1 MRHLNY
7 LWVAFLTI
15 FFATSLSLSAATQT
29 LTPSEIE
36 AFNAQIAN
44 AQRID
49 ATLSIKGQC
58 YSDKDADLEAN
69 SHRLE
74 ETAGELHRQEQQL
87 VAELTRAE
95 SEVKAFSEALD
106 KELEQKNYLEQR
118 MWHVKNE
125 IRKKESELDSCKRPT
140 GSFFD
145 DILSPFTYIGC
156 ELYAEISGLN
166 SDLRNLDNERQQLD
180 IKVRSSREY
189 LKNAFDKKIQ
199 AETRLK
205 ESLTKSEQN
214 SADIAAVENKI
225 GMLKVSLAEIRKLK
239 QDNATLLA
247 RFTDSIA
254 ELNGLDPASD
264 RRFIVNRLHQ
274 ESESLNIL
282 LLKSQELLDI
292 NGLQLPDGERIC
304 TN

>member
-1 MRHLNY
+1 M
-7 LWVAFLTI
+7 
-15 FFATSLSLSAATQT
+15 
-29 LTPSEIE
+29 
-36 AFNAQIAN
+36 
-44 AQRID
+44 
-49 ATLSIKGQC
+49 
-58 YSDKDADLEAN
+58 
-69 SHRLE
+69 
-74 ETAGELHRQEQQL
+74 
-87 VAELTRAE
+87 
-95 SEVKAFSEALD
+95 
-106 KELEQKNYLEQR
+106 QKTNWL
-118 MWHVKNE
+118 
-125 IRKKESELDSCKRPT
+125 L
-140 GSFFD
+140 FD

-214 SADIAAVENKI
+214 SADIATVENKI
-225 GMLKVSLAEIRKLK
+225 GVIKASLTEIRKLK
-239 QDNATLLA
+239 QDNAILLA

-274 ESESLNIL
+274 ESESLNVL

-292 NGLQLPDGERIC
+292 NGLQLPGGERIC

>member
-1 MRHLNY
+1 MRCLNY
-7 LWVAFLTI
+7 LWAAFLAISFT
-15 FFATSLSLSAATQT
+15 TSLSLSAATQT

-49 ATLSIKGQC
+49 ATLAIKGQC
-58 YSDKDADLEAN
+58 YTDKEAEFQTN
-69 SHRLE
+69 SNGLQ
-74 ETAGELHRQEQQL
+74 ETAGELHAQKQKL
-87 VAELTRAE
+87 AT
-95 SEVKAFSEALD
+95 
-106 KELEQKNYLEQR
+106 ELERAAFAAKEFSNRFEMASRERHDLENKMQ
-118 MWHVKNE
+118 E
-125 IRKKESELDSCKRPT
+125 IKHQIHAREAALNNCKRQF
-140 GSFFD
+140 GFLDFMCD
-145 DILSPFTYIGC
+145 FAG
-156 ELYAEISGLN
+156 EITGLN
-166 SDLRNLDNERQQLD
+166 GDLRRLDGARREIDIRASAAKERYEAARNE
-180 IKVRSSREY
+180 
-189 LKNAFDKKIQ
+189 NNQ
-199 AETRLK
+199 AEVRLH
-205 ESLTKSEQN
+205 ENQMKSEQN

-264 RRFIVNRLHQ
+264 RRFIVNRLRQ
-274 ESESLNIL
+274 ESESLNVL

-292 NGLQLPDGERIC
+292 NGLQLPGGERIC

>member
-36 AFNAQIAN
+36 AFNAQITN

-49 ATLSIKGQC
+49 TTLSIKGQC
-58 YSDKDADLEAN
+58 YTDKDAEFQAN
-69 SHRLE
+69 SNGLQ
-74 ETAGELHRQEQQL
+74 ETAGELHAQKQKLATELERAAFAAKEFSNRFEMASRERHDLENQMQEIKHQIHARE
-87 VAELTRAE
+87 AEL
-95 SEVKAFSEALD
+95 D
-106 KELEQKNYLEQR
+106 N
-118 MWHVKNE
+118 
-125 IRKKESELDSCKRPT
+125 CKRQF
-140 GSFFD
+140 GFLGFMCD
-145 DILSPFTYIGC
+145 FAG
-156 ELYAEISGLN
+156 EITGLN
-166 SDLRNLDNERQQLD
+166 GDLRRLDGARKEIDIRASAAKERYEAARNE
-180 IKVRSSREY
+180 
-189 LKNAFDKKIQ
+189 NNQ
-199 AETRLK
+199 AEVRLH
-205 ESLTKSEQN
+205 ENQMKSEQN

-264 RRFIVNRLHQ
+264 RRFIVNRLRQ
-274 ESESLNIL
+274 ESESLNVL

-292 NGLQLPDGERIC
+292 NGLQLPGGERIC

>member
-36 AFNAQIAN
+36 AFNAQITN

-58 YSDKDADLEAN
+58 YSDKEAEFQAN
-69 SHRLE
+69 SNGLQ
-74 ETAGELHRQEQQL
+74 ETAGELHAQKQKLATELEHAAFAAKEFSNRFE
-87 VAELTRAE
+87 VASRERHDLENQMQDIKHQIYAREA
-95 SEVKAFSEALD
+95 ALD
-106 KELEQKNYLEQR
+106 
-118 MWHVKNE
+118 
-125 IRKKESELDSCKRPT
+125 DCKRQF
-140 GSFFD
+140 GFLGFMCD
-145 DILSPFTYIGC
+145 FAG
-156 ELYAEISGLN
+156 EITGLN
-166 SDLRNLDNERQQLD
+166 GDLRRLDGARKEIDIRASAAKERYEAARNE
-180 IKVRSSREY
+180 
-189 LKNAFDKKIQ
+189 NNQ
-199 AETRLK
+199 AEARLH
-205 ESLTKSEQN
+205 ENQTKSEQN

-264 RRFIVNRLHQ
+264 RRFIVNRLRQ
-274 ESESLNIL
+274 ESESLNVL

>member
-1 MRHLNY
+1 MRCLNY
-7 LWVAFLTI
+7 LWAAFLAISFT
-15 FFATSLSLSAATQT
+15 TSLSLSAATQT

-49 ATLSIKGQC
+49 TALVAKGQC
-58 YSDKDADLEAN
+58 YADKDTELEAN

-74 ETAGELHRQEQQL
+74 ETAGELHAQKQKL
-87 VAELTRAE
+87 AT
-95 SEVKAFSEALD
+95 
-106 KELEQKNYLEQR
+106 ELERAAFAAKEFSNRFEMASRERHDLENKMQ
-118 MWHVKNE
+118 E
-125 IRKKESELDSCKRPT
+125 IKHQIHAREAALNNCKRQFGFLDFMCDFAGEITGLNGDLRRLDGARRELDIRASAAKER
-140 GSFFD
+140 
-145 DILSPFTYIGC
+145 Y
-156 ELYAEISGLN
+156 EAA
-166 SDLRNLDNERQQLD
+166 RNEN
-180 IKVRSSREY
+180 
-189 LKNAFDKKIQ
+189 NQ
-199 AETRLK
+199 AEVRLH
-205 ESLTKSEQN
+205 ENQMKSEQN

-264 RRFIVNRLHQ
+264 RRFIVNRLRQ
-274 ESESLNIL
+274 ESESLNVL

-292 NGLQLPDGERIC
+292 NGLQLPGGERIC

>member
-1 MRHLNY
+1 MRCLNY
-7 LWVAFLTI
+7 LWAAFLAISFT
-15 FFATSLSLSAATQT
+15 TSLSLSAATQT

-36 AFNAQIAN
+36 AFNAQITN

-49 ATLSIKGQC
+49 ATLAIKGQC
-58 YSDKDADLEAN
+58 YTDKEAEFQTN
-69 SHRLE
+69 SNGLQ
-74 ETAGELHRQEQQL
+74 ETAGELHAQKQKL
-87 VAELTRAE
+87 AT
-95 SEVKAFSEALD
+95 
-106 KELEQKNYLEQR
+106 ELERAAFAAKEFSNRFEMASRERHDLENKMQ
-118 MWHVKNE
+118 E
-125 IRKKESELDSCKRPT
+125 IKHQINAREAALNNCKRQF
-140 GSFFD
+140 GFLDFMCD
-145 DILSPFTYIGC
+145 FAG
-156 ELYAEISGLN
+156 EITGLN
-166 SDLRNLDNERQQLD
+166 GDLRRLDGARREIDIRASAAKERYEAARNE
-180 IKVRSSREY
+180 
-189 LKNAFDKKIQ
+189 NNQ
-199 AETRLK
+199 AEARLH
-205 ESLTKSEQN
+205 ENQTKSEQN

-274 ESESLNIL
+274 ESESLNVL

>member
-36 AFNAQIAN
+36 AFNAQITN

-49 ATLSIKGQC
+49 ATLAIKGQC
-58 YSDKDADLEAN
+58 YTDKEAEFQAN
-69 SHRLE
+69 SNGLQ
-74 ETAGELHRQEQQL
+74 ETAGELHAQKQKLATELERAAFAAKEFSNRFEMASRERQDLENKMQEIKHQI
-87 VAELTRAE
+87 RARE
-95 SEVKAFSEALD
+95 AALD
-106 KELEQKNYLEQR
+106 
-118 MWHVKNE
+118 
-125 IRKKESELDSCKRPT
+125 DCKRQF
-140 GSFFD
+140 GFLGFMCD
-145 DILSPFTYIGC
+145 FAG
-156 ELYAEISGLN
+156 EITGLN
-166 SDLRNLDNERQQLD
+166 GDLRRLDGARKEIDIRATATKERYEAARNE
-180 IKVRSSREY
+180 
-189 LKNAFDKKIQ
+189 NNQ
-199 AETRLK
+199 AEARLH
-205 ESLTKSEQN
+205 ENQTKSEQN
-214 SADIAAVENKI
+214 SADIAAVENRI

-247 RFTDSIA
+247 RFADSIA

-264 RRFIVNRLHQ
+264 RRFIVNRLRQ
-274 ESESLNIL
+274 ESESLNVL

-292 NGLQLPDGERIC
+292 NGLQLPGGERIC

>member
-1 MRHLNY
+1 MLRLNY
-7 LWVAFLTI
+7 LWVAFLAI
-15 FFATSLSLSAATQT
+15 FFTTPLSLSAATQA

-36 AFNAQIAN
+36 AFNAQVAN

-49 ATLSIKGQC
+49 TALVAKGQC
-58 YSDKDADLEAN
+58 YADKDAELEAN
-69 SHRLE
+69 SHRLQ

-87 VAELTRAE
+87 VAELTSAE

-118 MWHVKNE
+118 MWYVKNE

-180 IKVRSSREY
+180 MKVKSSREY
-189 LKNAFDKKIQ
+189 LKNASDKKDR
-199 AETRLK
+199 AEKRLK
-205 ESLTKSEQN
+205 ENREKFDN
-214 SADIAAVENKI
+214 NKNGIDAVEKEI

-264 RRFIVNRLHQ
+264 RRFIVTRLHQ
-274 ESESLNIL
+274 ESESLNVL

>member
-1 MRHLNY
+1 MRCLNY
-7 LWVAFLTI
+7 LWAAFLAISFT
-15 FFATSLSLSAATQT
+15 TSLSLSAATQT

-49 ATLSIKGQC
+49 TALVAKGQC
-58 YSDKDADLEAN
+58 YADKDTELEAN

-87 VAELTRAE
+87 VAELTSAE

-106 KELEQKNYLEQR
+106 KELEQKNGLEQR
-118 MWHVKNE
+118 MSHVKNQ

-180 IKVRSSREY
+180 IKVRASREY
-189 LKNAFDKKIQ
+189 LKNASDKKSQ

-205 ESLTKSEQN
+205 ESLMRTEQN
-214 SADIAAVENKI
+214 RTDIATVENKI
-225 GMLKVSLAEIRKLK
+225 SVIKASLTEIRKLK

-264 RRFIVNRLHQ
+264 RRFIVNRLRQ
-274 ESESLNIL
+274 ESESLNVL

>member
-1 MRHLNY
+1 MRCLNY
-7 LWVAFLTI
+7 LWAAFLAISFT
-15 FFATSLSLSAATQT
+15 TSLSLSAATQT

-49 ATLSIKGQC
+49 ATLAIKGQC
-58 YSDKDADLEAN
+58 YTDKEAEFQTN
-69 SHRLE
+69 SNGLQ
-74 ETAGELHRQEQQL
+74 ETAGELHAQKQKL
-87 VAELTRAE
+87 AT
-95 SEVKAFSEALD
+95 
-106 KELEQKNYLEQR
+106 ELERAAFAAKEFSNRFEMASRERHDLENKMQ
-118 MWHVKNE
+118 E
-125 IRKKESELDSCKRPT
+125 IEHQIHAREAALNNCKRQF
-140 GSFFD
+140 GFLDFMCD
-145 DILSPFTYIGC
+145 F
-156 ELYAEISGLN
+156 AREITRLN
-166 SDLRNLDNERQQLD
+166 GDLRRLDGARREIDIRASAAKERYEAARNE
-180 IKVRSSREY
+180 
-189 LKNAFDKKIQ
+189 NNQ
-199 AETRLK
+199 AEARLH
-205 ESLTKSEQN
+205 ENQTKSEQN

-274 ESESLNIL
+274 ESESLNVL

>member
-1 MRHLNY
+1 MLRLNY
-7 LWVAFLTI
+7 LWVAFLAI
-15 FFATSLSLSAATQT
+15 FFTTSLSLSAATQT

-36 AFNAQIAN
+36 AFNAQVAN

-49 ATLSIKGQC
+49 TALVAKGQC
-58 YSDKDADLEAN
+58 YADKDAELEAN
-69 SHRLE
+69 SHRLQ

-87 VAELTRAE
+87 VAELTSAE

-118 MWHVKNE
+118 MWYVKNE

-180 IKVRSSREY
+180 MKVKSSREY
-189 LKNAFDKKIQ
+189 LKNASDKKDR
-199 AETRLK
+199 AEKRLK
-205 ESLTKSEQN
+205 ENREKFDN
-214 SADIAAVENKI
+214 NKNGIDAVEKEI

-239 QDNATLLA
+239 QDNATLLV
-247 RFTDSIA
+247 RFTDSIT
-254 ELNGLDPASD
+254 ELNGLDPTSD
-264 RRFIVNRLHQ
+264 RRLIVTRLRQ
-274 ESESLNIL
+274 ESESLNVL

-292 NGLQLPDGERIC
+292 NGLQLPGGERIC

>member
-1 MRHLNY
+1 MRCLNY
-7 LWVAFLTI
+7 LWAAFLAISFT
-15 FFATSLSLSAATQT
+15 TSLSLSAATQT

-49 ATLSIKGQC
+49 TALVAKGQC
-58 YSDKDADLEAN
+58 YADKDTELEAN

-74 ETAGELHRQEQQL
+74 ETAGELHAQKQKL
-87 VAELTRAE
+87 AT
-95 SEVKAFSEALD
+95 
-106 KELEQKNYLEQR
+106 ELERAAFAAKEFSNRFEMASRERHDLENKMQ
-118 MWHVKNE
+118 E
-125 IRKKESELDSCKRPT
+125 IKHQIHAREAALNNCKRQF
-140 GSFFD
+140 GFLDFMCD
-145 DILSPFTYIGC
+145 FAG
-156 ELYAEISGLN
+156 EITGLN
-166 SDLRNLDNERQQLD
+166 GDLRRLDGARREIDIRASAAKERYEAARNE
-180 IKVRSSREY
+180 
-189 LKNAFDKKIQ
+189 NNQ
-199 AETRLK
+199 AEVRLH
-205 ESLTKSEQN
+205 ENQMKSEQN

-264 RRFIVNRLHQ
+264 RRFIVNRLRQ
-274 ESESLNIL
+274 ESESLNVL

-292 NGLQLPDGERIC
+292 NGLQLPGGERIC

>member
-36 AFNAQIAN
+36 AFNAQITN

-49 ATLSIKGQC
+49 ATLAIKGQC
-58 YSDKDADLEAN
+58 YTDKEAEFQTN
-69 SHRLE
+69 SYGLQ
-74 ETAGELHRQEQQL
+74 ETAGELHAQKQKL
-87 VAELTRAE
+87 AT
-95 SEVKAFSEALD
+95 
-106 KELEQKNYLEQR
+106 ELERAAFAAKEFSNRFEMASRERHDLENKMQ
-118 MWHVKNE
+118 E
-125 IRKKESELDSCKRPT
+125 IKHQIHAREAALNNCKRQF
-140 GSFFD
+140 GFLDFMCD
-145 DILSPFTYIGC
+145 FAG
-156 ELYAEISGLN
+156 EITGLN
-166 SDLRNLDNERQQLD
+166 GDLRRLDGARREIDIRASAAKERYEAARNE
-180 IKVRSSREY
+180 
-189 LKNAFDKKIQ
+189 NNQ
-199 AETRLK
+199 AEARLH
-205 ESLTKSEQN
+205 ENQTKSEQN

-274 ESESLNIL
+274 ESESLNVL

>member
-36 AFNAQIAN
+36 AFNAQITN

-49 ATLSIKGQC
+49 ATLAIKGQC
-58 YSDKDADLEAN
+58 YTDKEAEFQTN
-69 SHRLE
+69 SNGLQ
-74 ETAGELHRQEQQL
+74 ETAGELHAQKQKL
-87 VAELTRAE
+87 AT
-95 SEVKAFSEALD
+95 
-106 KELEQKNYLEQR
+106 ELERAAFAAKEFSNRFEVASRERQDLENKMQ
-118 MWHVKNE
+118 E
-125 IRKKESELDSCKRPT
+125 IKHQIRAREAALNDCKRQF
-140 GSFFD
+140 GFLGFMCD
-145 DILSPFTYIGC
+145 FAG
-156 ELYAEISGLN
+156 EITGLN
-166 SDLRNLDNERQQLD
+166 GDLRRLDGARRETDIRASAAKERYEAARNE
-180 IKVRSSREY
+180 
-189 LKNAFDKKIQ
+189 NNQ
-199 AETRLK
+199 AEARLH
-205 ESLTKSEQN
+205 ENQTKSEQN

-239 QDNATLLA
+239 QDNAILLA
-247 RFTDSIA
+247 KFTDSIA

-274 ESESLNIL
+274 ESESLNVL

-292 NGLQLPDGERIC
+292 NGLQLPGGERIC

>member
-1 MRHLNY
+1 MRCLNY
-7 LWVAFLTI
+7 LWAAFLAISFT
-15 FFATSLSLSAATQT
+15 TSLSLSAATQT

-49 ATLSIKGQC
+49 TALVAKGQC
-58 YSDKDADLEAN
+58 YADKDTELEAN

-74 ETAGELHRQEQQL
+74 ETAGELHAQKQKL
-87 VAELTRAE
+87 AT
-95 SEVKAFSEALD
+95 
-106 KELEQKNYLEQR
+106 ELERAAFAAKEFSNRFEMASRERHDLENKMQ
-118 MWHVKNE
+118 E
-125 IRKKESELDSCKRPT
+125 IKHQIHAREAALNNCKRQF
-140 GSFFD
+140 GFLDFMCD
-145 DILSPFTYIGC
+145 FAG
-156 ELYAEISGLN
+156 EITGLN
-166 SDLRNLDNERQQLD
+166 GDLRRLDGARREIDIRASAAKERYEAA
-180 IKVRSSREY
+180 RHE
-189 LKNAFDKKIQ
+189 NNQ
-199 AETRLK
+199 AEARLH
-205 ESLTKSEQN
+205 ENQTKSEQN

-254 ELNGLDPASD
+254 ELNGLDSASD

-274 ESESLNIL
+274 ESESLNVL

>member
-1 MRHLNY
+1 MRCLNY
-7 LWVAFLTI
+7 LWAAFLAISFT
-15 FFATSLSLSAATQT
+15 TSLSLSAATQT

-49 ATLSIKGQC
+49 TALVAKGQC
-58 YSDKDADLEAN
+58 YADKDTELEAN

-74 ETAGELHRQEQQL
+74 ETAGELHAQKQKL
-87 VAELTRAE
+87 AT
-95 SEVKAFSEALD
+95 
-106 KELEQKNYLEQR
+106 ELERAAFAAKEFSNRFEMASRERHDLENKMQ
-118 MWHVKNE
+118 E
-125 IRKKESELDSCKRPT
+125 IKHQIHAREAALNNCKRQF
-140 GSFFD
+140 GFLDFMCD
-145 DILSPFTYIGC
+145 FAG
-156 ELYAEISGLN
+156 EITGLN
-166 SDLRNLDNERQQLD
+166 GDLRRLDGARREIDIRASAAKERYEAARNE
-180 IKVRSSREY
+180 
-189 LKNAFDKKIQ
+189 NNQ
-199 AETRLK
+199 AEARLH
-205 ESLTKSEQN
+205 ENQTKSEQN

-274 ESESLNIL
+274 ESESLNVL

>member
-1 MRHLNY
+1 MRCLNY
-7 LWVAFLTI
+7 LWAAFLAISFT
-15 FFATSLSLSAATQT
+15 TSLSLSAATQT

-36 AFNAQIAN
+36 AFNAQITN

-49 ATLSIKGQC
+49 ATLAIKGQC
-58 YSDKDADLEAN
+58 YTDKEAEFQTN
-69 SHRLE
+69 SNGLQ
-74 ETAGELHRQEQQL
+74 ETAGELHAQKQKL
-87 VAELTRAE
+87 AT
-95 SEVKAFSEALD
+95 
-106 KELEQKNYLEQR
+106 ELERAAFAAKEFSNSFEMASRERHDLENKMQ
-118 MWHVKNE
+118 E
-125 IRKKESELDSCKRPT
+125 IKHQIHAREAALNNCKRQF
-140 GSFFD
+140 GFLDFMCD
-145 DILSPFTYIGC
+145 FAG
-156 ELYAEISGLN
+156 EITGLN
-166 SDLRNLDNERQQLD
+166 GDLRRLDGARKEIDIRASAAKERYEAARNE
-180 IKVRSSREY
+180 
-189 LKNAFDKKIQ
+189 NNQ
-199 AETRLK
+199 AEARLH
-205 ESLTKSEQN
+205 ENQTKSEQN

-274 ESESLNIL
+274 ESESLNVL

>member
-1 MRHLNY
+1 MRCLNY
-7 LWVAFLTI
+7 LWAAFLAISFT
-15 FFATSLSLSAATQT
+15 TSLSLSAATQT

-36 AFNAQIAN
+36 AFNAQITN

-49 ATLSIKGQC
+49 ATLAIKGQC
-58 YSDKDADLEAN
+58 YTDKEAEFQNN
-69 SHRLE
+69 SNGLQ
-74 ETAGELHRQEQQL
+74 ETAGELHAQKQKL
-87 VAELTRAE
+87 AT
-95 SEVKAFSEALD
+95 
-106 KELEQKNYLEQR
+106 ELERAAFAAKEFSNRFEMASRERHDLENKMQ
-118 MWHVKNE
+118 E
-125 IRKKESELDSCKRPT
+125 IKHQIHAREAALNNCKRQF
-140 GSFFD
+140 GFLDFMCD
-145 DILSPFTYIGC
+145 FAG
-156 ELYAEISGLN
+156 EITGLN
-166 SDLRNLDNERQQLD
+166 GDLRRLDGARREIDIRASAAKERYEAARNE
-180 IKVRSSREY
+180 
-189 LKNAFDKKIQ
+189 NNQ
-199 AETRLK
+199 AEVRLH
-205 ESLTKSEQN
+205 ENQMKSEQN

-274 ESESLNIL
+274 ESESLNVL

>member
-1 MRHLNY
+1 MLRLNY
-7 LWVAFLTI
+7 LWVAFLAI
-15 FFATSLSLSAATQT
+15 FFTTSFSLSAATQT

-36 AFNAQIAN
+36 AFNAQVAN

-49 ATLSIKGQC
+49 TALVAKGQC
-58 YSDKDADLEAN
+58 YADKDAEFEAN
-69 SHRLE
+69 SHRLQ

-87 VAELTRAE
+87 VAELTSAE
-95 SEVKAFSEALD
+95 SEVKAYSEALD

-118 MWHVKNE
+118 RWYVENE

-180 IKVRSSREY
+180 MKVKSSREY
-189 LKNAFDKKIQ
+189 LKNASDRKDRAEKRLQENREKFDNNKNGI
-199 AETRLK
+199 
-205 ESLTKSEQN
+205 
-214 SADIAAVENKI
+214 DAVEKEI
-225 GMLKVSLAEIRKLK
+225 GMLKVSLADIRKLK

-254 ELNGLDPASD
+254 ELNGLDPTSD
-264 RRFIVNRLHQ
+264 RRLIVNRLRQ
-274 ESESLNIL
+274 ESESLNVL

-292 NGLQLPDGERIC
+292 NGLQLPGGERIC

>member
-49 ATLSIKGQC
+49 TALVAKGQC
-58 YSDKDADLEAN
+58 YADKDTELEAN

-74 ETAGELHRQEQQL
+74 ETAGELHAQKQKL
-87 VAELTRAE
+87 AT
-95 SEVKAFSEALD
+95 
-106 KELEQKNYLEQR
+106 ELERAAFAAKEFSNRFEMASRERHDLENKMQ
-118 MWHVKNE
+118 E
-125 IRKKESELDSCKRPT
+125 IKHQIHAREAALNNCKRQF
-140 GSFFD
+140 GFLDFMCD
-145 DILSPFTYIGC
+145 FAG
-156 ELYAEISGLN
+156 EITGLN
-166 SDLRNLDNERQQLD
+166 GDLRRLDGARREIDIRASAAKERYEAARNE
-180 IKVRSSREY
+180 
-189 LKNAFDKKIQ
+189 NNQ
-199 AETRLK
+199 AEVRLH
-205 ESLTKSEQN
+205 ENQMKSEQN

-274 ESESLNIL
+274 ESESLNVL